1 MHELYEQII
10 SHGRAIWRKRW
21 YAISIA
27 WAFAIIGWIVVYM
40 LPNRY
45 EATARVYVDTQSVL
59 KPLLSGLT
67 VQPNVDQ
74 QVTMMTRTLLSRPN
88 LEKVV
93 RTADLDLSVND
104 PKARDRL
111 IDDLAR
117 EVKLDGG
124 RDNLYTISY
133 QNKDPQVAKR
143 VVQSLLTI
151 FVEGS
156 LGNKRKDTDAAMR
169 FIDQQL
175 QAYAQK
181 LNVAEDALKAFKR
194 AHLGSVGNSGN
205 SYFERLT
212 AASNDLSQARLALS
226 EVENRRD
233 ALKRQLAGEE
243 PVMIS
248 DADTAGSDPEIDAR
262 IQALERNLD
271 VLRLQ
276 YTEQHPDI
284 TSTKRIIAQLK
295 EQKKQDA
302 KTKDKTPG
310 KSAGQSAVYQQLS
323 VAQAE
328 ADADA
333 ASLSAR
339 VAEYQRRY
347 DALRAS
353 ADAQPQVDVDY
364 EQLVRDV
371 DINKRNYEALL
382 ARRQTALITGEMDA
396 KTDVVDFR
404 VVDPPRVPATPAA
417 PNRPL
422 LVSLVFLAGLML
434 GIAVAFIL
442 SQIRRTVDD
451 RKSLREM
458 TGLPVLGN
466 VSMVWTDAQKE
477 RNRRGII
484 GYMAS
489 FLGLVGAYSAVLLL
503 TLFAVRG

>member
-10 SHGRAIWRKRW
+10 SHGRAVWRKRW

-27 WAFAIIGWIVVYM
+27 WAFAIIGWVVVYM

-104 PKARDRL
+104 SKARDRL

-117 EVKLDGG
+117 DVKLDGG

-181 LNVAEDALKAFKR
+181 LSTAEDALKAFKR

-212 AASNDLSQARLALS
+212 AAGNDLSQARLALS

-248 DADTAGSDPEIDAR
+248 DADTSGSDPEIDAR

-284 TSTKRIIAQLK
+284 ASTKRIIAQLK
-295 EQKKQDA
+295 EQKKQEA
-302 KTKDKTPG
+302 KAQNKTPG
-310 KSAGQSAVYQQLS
+310 KNMGQSAVYQQLS

-328 ADADA
+328 AEADA

-353 ADAQPQVDVDY
+353 ADAQPQVDVEY

-404 VVDPPRVPATPAA
+404 VVDPPRVPPTPAA

-451 RKSLREM
+451 RKTLREM

-466 VSMVWTDAQKE
+466 VSMVWTDGQKE